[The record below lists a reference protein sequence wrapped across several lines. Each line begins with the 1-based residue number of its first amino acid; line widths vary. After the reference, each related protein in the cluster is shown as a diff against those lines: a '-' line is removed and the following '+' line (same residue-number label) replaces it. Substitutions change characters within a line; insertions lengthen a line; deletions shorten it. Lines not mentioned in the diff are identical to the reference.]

1 MEGKVN
7 LQIYMKRNKIIQQQ
21 EQPIRGRVV
30 SWWIVRKLCTLL
42 SVLISVTIVNLQQ
55 SGFRSSAVFVVW
67 TFDAL
72 KHNTVSKT
80 LILHKSIRKNGK
92 QGGAKPQRFW
102 EWVHHLIVFTHPP
115 GFFFCFVKPI
125 VSLPFCFIPP
135 AAHFKCDSIKEKV
148 KRILGFTG

>member
-1 MEGKVN
+1 
-7 LQIYMKRNKIIQQQ
+7 MKRNQIIQQQ
-21 EQPIRGRVV
+21 EHPIRGRVV

-55 SGFRSSAVFVVW
+55 SGFKSSAVFVVW
-67 TFDAL
+67 TFEAL

-80 LILHKSIRKNGK
+80 LILHESIRKNGK

-102 EWVHHLIVFTHPP
+102 ECVHHLIVFTHPP
-115 GFFFCFVKPI
+115 GFCFFCFLL
-125 VSLPFCFIPP
+125 SQLLPFLSASYPLLLI
-135 AAHFKCDSIKEKV
+135 SNVTIKEKV